1 MNITRRLRDIENA
14 IGKTILGND
23 NLLVI
28 WPGDNIAEKISARL
42 AELRPKY
49 PGVKES
55 DLTCFRVVYDEG
67 GYNNEKP

>member
-1 MNITRRLRDIENA
+1 MNTVNRLRDIEHA

-28 WPGDNIAEKISARL
+28 WPHENSDEKISARL
-42 AELRPKY
+42 AELKPKY

-55 DLTCFRVVYDEG
+55 DLTCLKVIYDDKRGDSDE
-67 GYNNEKP
+67 